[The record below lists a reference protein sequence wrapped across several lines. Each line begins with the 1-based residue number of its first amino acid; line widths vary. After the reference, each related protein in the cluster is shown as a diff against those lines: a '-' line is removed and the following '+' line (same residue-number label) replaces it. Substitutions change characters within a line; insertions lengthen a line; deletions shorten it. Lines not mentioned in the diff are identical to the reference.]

1 MYLGVCLGWSVGN
14 FLSTLSAPF
23 FASVL
28 CTCVS
33 MHNPLSRKGV
43 RHVIIVAGGYAYYCC
58 RPSSP
63 VLLHVCF
70 YILSTT
76 SLPRADAIRQCSR
89 MQFTIASMCHI
100 AFNCHGQVRVQ
111 GNAIQ
116 LYGSANIHGQ
126 FGRFRKAL
134 RRIHWSK
141 ILHRPE
147 ISRFVQK
154 RR

>member
-1 MYLGVCLGWSVGN
+1 MCIWVYVWGGVLETS
-14 FLSTLSAPF
+14 FLLSAPL
-23 FASVL
+23 FAGVL

-33 MHNPLSRKGV
+33 MHNPLSREGV
-43 RHVIIVAGGYAYYCC
+43 AHVIIVAGGIRMLLLLQA
-58 RPSSP
+58 

-116 LYGSANIHGQ
+116 LYRSANIHGQ

-141 ILHRPE
+141 IIRRPE